1 MNEVNNV
8 FRTLTLKDNKN
19 TGLVDCLNQLSDE
32 TLDSLCLTY
41 KSLYDKKIPKKL
53 NRDEKIKELVKII
66 PEAFKEIIT
75 SVNYTDIKSFENILK
90 ELEFTSQAFVFLTSG
105 FIYLY
110 ENDVILP
117 DELKEIYE
125 KEITEEFIETK
136 RKEQADHY
144 CHSYLMINGIM
155 PIEVMKDILINHH
168 KLNVT
173 EEEINGFLDEAMV
186 LNDYYSIGGPDL
198 LENLKP
204 LKKDIPYLKFTN
216 EEVEEYF
223 RFIANLL
230 DKISKILTEKHKE
243 LSVTILLNVISGADL
258 EENEFFT
265 FNLSKREI
273 RSIID
278 IDNKYSSVI
287 RYWPYNGRTIGEY
300 DTLNVAED
308 ACFESKLSDCSID
321 SCLDNIDEL
330 YLDDKCSKVNTL
342 NKLEELI
349 DSGDIELNKL
359 LSINNKSIYEKAIDV
374 KYFDYG
380 FLYFYKDG
388 KDIKYLVTDEVIN
401 RLKEDDSF
409 IDEEDDA
416 LIDSYIQMN
425 GVIKKE
431 KLQELLKNQGNDYSI
446 EELDKLVLND
456 YYILDDKYY
465 SIFED
470 KEIVNFDDILR
481 SKEKFGKYKEYD
493 NSTFYEEIEFTHQ
506 LISIIN
512 NYADN
517 EEIFSILMFLVKT
530 NRFTKDFVGHVL
542 TEYGI
547 NLKVRDELFS
557 LYNEYKS
564 VISVWPYNG
573 YSVTEYNEMQ
583 KAIKK
588 VGRNDP
594 CPCGSGLKYKKCCG
608 R

>member
-19 TGLVDCLNQLSDE
+19 TELVDCLNQLSDE

-66 PEAFKEIIT
+66 PEVFKEIIT

-125 KEITEEFIETK
+125 KEITEEVIETK

-173 EEEINGFLDEAMV
+173 EEEINGFLDEVMV

-198 LENLKP
+198 LEKLKP

-216 EEVEEYF
+216 EEVEEYS

-243 LSVTILLNVISGADL
+243 LSVTILLNIISRADL
-258 EENEFFT
+258 EENEFLT
-265 FNLSKREI
+265 LNLSKREI
-273 RSIID
+273 RSIIA
-278 IDNKYSSVI
+278 IDNKYKTVI
-287 RYWPYNGRTIGEY
+287 KYWIYNGRTIGEY

-388 KDIKYLVTDEVIN
+388 KDIKYLVTEEVIN
-401 RLKEDDSF
+401 RLKGDDV
-409 IDEEDDA
+409 I
-416 LIDSYIQMN
+416 IDSYIQMN

-470 KEIVNFDDILR
+470 KEIVNFGDILR
-481 SKEKFGKYKEYD
+481 SKEKFGKHK
-493 NSTFYEEIEFTHQ
+493 
-506 LISIIN
+506 
-512 NYADN
+512 
-517 EEIFSILMFLVKT
+517 
-530 NRFTKDFVGHVL
+530 
-542 TEYGI
+542 
-547 NLKVRDELFS
+547 
-557 LYNEYKS
+557 
-564 VISVWPYNG
+564 
-573 YSVTEYNEMQ
+573 EYNEMQ

-588 VGRNDP
+588 VGHNDP
-594 CPCGSGLKYKKCCG
+594 CLCGSGLKYKKYCG